1 MNDFVKIAS
10 DPNLPSLLVI
20 YKSRPNNFL
29 KFKSQSVSSVVH
41 IDTGEGRGRHSKSHS
56 ERDEVDLEH

>member
-1 MNDFVKIAS
+1 MFKNS
-10 DPNLPSLLVI
+10 NLN
-20 YKSRPNNFL
+20 R
-29 KFKSQSVSSVVH
+29 VSSLVH